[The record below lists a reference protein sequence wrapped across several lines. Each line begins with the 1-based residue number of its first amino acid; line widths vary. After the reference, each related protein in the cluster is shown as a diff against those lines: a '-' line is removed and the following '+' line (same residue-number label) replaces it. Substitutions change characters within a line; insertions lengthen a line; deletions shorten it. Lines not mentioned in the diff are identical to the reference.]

1 MELARQLD
9 LLAQGSDINGD
20 VLVLVVMAILW
31 LVGGLAKVL
40 SSKKGT
46 GQQSP
51 KGGSAT
57 QASVQ
62 RETWQQRLARKA
74 REMQQ
79 AAETERKKMEQGARA
94 QTQTAKPRPSQ
105 SPSPPPGRVAVRTD
119 QKGDSVMVYQQPAIK
134 QEQQAARQ
142 REAKEAILA
151 AGQQAAKES
160 PRPLESNAAPSEP
173 TTPSLGFQPSA
184 IIDYNDP
191 DALKKAVLH
200 YEILSKPLALREPHD
215 EASSF

>member
-9 LLAQGSDINGD
+9 LLAQGPDISSD
-20 VLVLVVMAILW
+20 VLILVVMAILW

-40 SSKKGT
+40 TSKKGT

-51 KGGSAT
+51 KEGSAV
-57 QASVQ
+57 QAPIQ

-74 REMQQ
+74 REIQQ
-79 AAETERKKMEQGARA
+79 AAETERKKMEQGARV
-94 QTQTAKPRPSQ
+94 QTSPPKPSPAR
-105 SPSPPPGRVAVRTD
+105 SPSPPAGRVAVRTD
-119 QKGDSVMVYQQPAIK
+119 QQGDSVMVYQQPAIK
-134 QEQQAARQ
+134 QEQQAA
-142 REAKEAILA
+142 
-151 AGQQAAKES
+151 KES
-160 PRPLESNAAPSEP
+160 SRPLESNDAPSEA

-184 IIDYNDP
+184 IIDYDDP

-200 YEILSKPLALREPHD
+200 YEILGRPLALREPHD